1 MNRRKWVVPALT
13 GALLACG
20 APAGAVPAR
29 AGSPV
34 SAVVTADGSASV
46 LLSAAAAEDAR
57 NRVRKMAMSS
67 LPDEIRSSAWL
78 ALRSSRGDAAIAE
91 WLAPGGGFQKALQRM
106 RTTQSVN
113 RTFCERVVRTHSVS
127 FSPEVH
133 AAAERAVAGTP
144 VDQAAFARSG
154 YDVALKRDR
163 AAREADERRKAE
175 VTAKDRDFVRAVAE
189 HDPGEQ
195 VRVAAQWALRSGAGD
210 ADVAEFFGYGWATG
224 ATLDLEGYRMR
235 IAEAEVARHHALSLL
250 LEKAAAAE
258 EALRTAADKAKARTE
273 AERAWE
279 EVAEHADAARKAWLA
294 ERDTAMAQ
302 AENWR
307 NIAKASKDSA
317 DRLWKN
323 IGDSA
328 TANQDSWAG
337 EQTEAAGTA
346 GFWKDMFDRAQ
357 DSENRVKG

>member
-1 MNRRKWVVPALT
+1 MNRRTWAVPALVVGLLT
-13 GALLACG
+13 GTS
-20 APAGAVPAR
+20 AGTAPAR
-29 AGSPV
+29 AVTPAVAVAAADQPV
-34 SAVVTADGSASV
+34 ALISAV
-46 LLSAAAAEDAR
+46 AAEDAR
-57 NRVRKMAMSS
+57 NRVRKMAMSP

-106 RTTQSVN
+106 RTTQSMN
-113 RTFCERVVRTHSVS
+113 RAFCERVLRTHSAA

-154 YDVALKRDR
+154 YDAALKRDR
-163 AAREADERRKAE
+163 AAREADGQRKAE
-175 VTAKDRDFVRAVAE
+175 VAAKDRDFVRSIAE
-189 HDPGEQ
+189 NDPGEQ
-195 VRVAAQWALRSGAGD
+195 VRVAARWALRPGAGD

-235 IAEAEVARHHALSLL
+235 VADAEVARHHTLSRL
-250 LEKAAAAE
+250 LEKATAAE
-258 EALRTAADKAKARTE
+258 EALKSAADEVEARAE
-273 AERAWE
+273 AERAWG
-279 EVAEHADAARKAWLA
+279 EVADHADAARKAWLA

-307 NIAKASKDSA
+307 NIAQASKDSA

-328 TANQDSWAG
+328 AANHDSWAG

-346 GFWKDMFDRAQ
+346 VFWKDMFDRAQ
-357 DSENRVKG
+357 ESENRVKG

>member
-1 MNRRKWVVPALT
+1 MRGRRWAVPALT
-13 GALLACG
+13 VCLLAG
-20 APAGAVPAR
+20 GSFAGAAPAGAAAAAGQQAEPSAPA
-29 AGSPV
+29 
-34 SAVVTADGSASV
+34 
-46 LLSAAAAEDAR
+46 LISAAAAEDAR

-106 RTTQSVN
+106 RTTQNLN
-113 RTFCERVVRTHSVS
+113 RAFCERVLLTHPAS

-144 VDQAAFARSG
+144 VDQAAFVRSG
-154 YDVALKRDR
+154 YDAALKRDR
-163 AAREADERRKAE
+163 AAREADEKREAE
-175 VTAKDRDFVRAVAE
+175 VAARDRDFVRNIAE
-189 HDPGEQ
+189 NDPGEQ
-195 VRVAAQWALRSGAGD
+195 VRVAARWALRPGAGD
-210 ADVAEFFGYGWATG
+210 ADVAEFFGYGWTTG

-235 IAEAEVARHHALSLL
+235 IADAEVARHHTLSLL
-250 LEKAAAAE
+250 LEKATAAE
-258 EALRTAADKAKARTE
+258 EALKSAADKAKARAE
-273 AERAWE
+273 AERAWG
-279 EVAEHADAARKAWLA
+279 EVADHADAARKAWLA
-294 ERDTAMAQ
+294 ERDTAVAQ

-307 NIAKASKDSA
+307 NVAKASKDSA

-323 IGDSA
+323 IGDA
-328 TANQDSWAG
+328 AAANQDSWTG

-357 DSENRVKG
+357 DSEDRVKG